1 MEKVRCYCRTGH
13 KIQRCILYQ
22 ATTLTRKQD
31 KWTAQASPVNVSRMC
46 LKASKTTGP
55 VSDIFSSGA
64 GGLFGLNGY
73 IRMYR
78 GTGYGFQGPESWIP
92 VFIEQFSYDLAK
104 QKQQTNGNWAIW
116 LVYRTDTNAR
126 SFGWLSER
134 SGEKTLCPR
143 TFLEI
148 ALTSNCNTIGQ
159 LIEQCL
165 LHIRVFFGMKR
176 NSPCFDLFHPLADK
190 ALIVIEPFFHVIRKS
205 FHKWLK
211 QDKFL

>member
-1 MEKVRCYCRTGH
+1 MRCYCRTGH

-78 GTGYGFQGPESWIP
+78 GTGYGFQGPES
-92 VFIEQFSYDLAK
+92 
-104 QKQQTNGNWAIW
+104 
-116 LVYRTDTNAR
+116 
-126 SFGWLSER
+126 
-134 SGEKTLCPR
+134 
-143 TFLEI
+143 
-148 ALTSNCNTIGQ
+148 
-159 LIEQCL
+159 
-165 LHIRVFFGMKR
+165 
-176 NSPCFDLFHPLADK
+176 
-190 ALIVIEPFFHVIRKS
+190 
-205 FHKWLK
+205 
-211 QDKFL
+211 